1 MSAMSSIFDDSSLRP
16 VTVCGRRI
24 SRSSHIC
31 AFFDSES
38 QEMECVAPYFA
49 EGLDHGELV
58 FTIREG
64 VRCAP
69 YLERLGETLQRDLG
83 SYQAST
89 QFRQL
94 SVEESHLGDC
104 SEFDPVRM
112 AGAIEEVLHQAER
125 DRYPRVRTCG
135 DMNWAVKLAD
145 IDGLMEYEAR
155 VNFLTEGHDCTFMC
169 VYDLN
174 RFSGRTVMDIL
185 STHPL
190 VVMGNKIYENP
201 YFVDP
206 QDFIRS
212 IARRGSSGALAR
224 SEA

>member
-1 MSAMSSIFDDSSLRP
+1 MSSIFDQSSMRP
-16 VTVCGRRI
+16 VTVCGQRI

-31 AFFDSES
+31 AFFDSEA
-38 QEMECVAPYFA
+38 QELGCVAPYFA
-49 EGLDHGELV
+49 EGLDNGELV
-58 FTIREG
+58 FTIRERA
-64 VRCAP
+64 RCAP
-69 YLERLGETLQRDLG
+69 YVERLEHDLQRDLEP
-83 SYQAST
+83 YRASG

-94 SVEESHLGDC
+94 SAEESYLGQTTPGFEPLSMC
-104 SEFDPVRM
+104 E
-112 AGAIEEVLHQAER
+112 AIEEILRQSEQ

-135 DMNWAVKLAD
+135 DMNWATQLSD
-145 IDGLMEYEAR
+145 IDTLMEYEAR
-155 VNFLTEGHDCTFMC
+155 VNLLTEGHDCTFMC

-190 VVMGNKIYENP
+190 VVMGGRIYENP
-201 YFVDP
+201 YFVHP

-212 IARRGSSGALAR
+212 LASRGSRQLAR